1 MNDRERFLAIMTY
14 GEWDR
19 MPIVH
24 WDTWPETRERWIA
37 EGMPSDVDTWGYLDA
52 VPRWHIVGAKL
63 LEPYPPFEEEV
74 LEEAE
79 EYQVVRA
86 ADGVVQKKWKNRSG
100 IPQFIDFTLKTADD
114 WPEFKSRLQP
124 DPARIPDDLDTE
136 IGLAEDSNGPIA
148 VNLAA
153 MMGWIRNWMGV
164 ENMSYLIHDAPDVYA
179 DMVDT
184 LAELTCWSIDQIVP
198 RMKATPDLGIG
209 WEDICFRSGPLIT
222 PEAFRKYVAPGYA
235 KMRRKLE
242 AYGIQLMGVDCDG
255 FIEPL
260 LGLWLD
266 AGVNLHYPV
275 EVGAWNADPMALRIK
290 FGKELR
296 MVGGF
301 NKLALEQDPP
311 AIDAE
316 IERRITIMK
325 DGGYIILPDH
335 HITPGT
341 SLKNYKYYLNR
352 IRNLSQDGVL

>member
-1 MNDRERFLAIMTY
+1 
-14 GEWDR
+14 
-19 MPIVH
+19 
-24 WDTWPETRERWIA
+24 
-37 EGMPSDVDTWGYLDA
+37 
-52 VPRWHIVGAKL
+52 
-63 LEPYPPFEEEV
+63 
-74 LEEAE
+74 
-79 EYQVVRA
+79 
-86 ADGVVQKKWKNRSG
+86 
-100 IPQFIDFTLKTADD
+100 
-114 WPEFKSRLQP
+114 
-124 DPARIPDDLDTE
+124 
-136 IGLAEDSNGPIA
+136 
-148 VNLAA
+148 
-153 MMGWIRNWMGV
+153 
-164 ENMSYLIHDAPDVYA
+164 
-179 DMVDT
+179 
-184 LAELTCWSIDQIVP
+184 
-198 RMKATPDLGIG
+198 
-209 WEDICFRSGPLIT
+209 
-222 PEAFRKYVAPGYA
+222 
-235 KMRRKLE
+235 MRRKLE

-275 EVGAWNADPMALRIK
+275 EVGVWNADPMALRIK

-301 NKLALEQDPP
+301 NKLALEQEPA